1 MGKVSK
7 KILER
12 IVTEL
17 REKTKLQSWKNT
29 PTVIKWFKDLE
40 NKQDLSLRI
49 LPEHH
54 KTSSHQSN

>member
-40 NKQDLSLRI
+40 NKQDAV
-49 LPEHH
+49 
-54 KTSSHQSN
+54 